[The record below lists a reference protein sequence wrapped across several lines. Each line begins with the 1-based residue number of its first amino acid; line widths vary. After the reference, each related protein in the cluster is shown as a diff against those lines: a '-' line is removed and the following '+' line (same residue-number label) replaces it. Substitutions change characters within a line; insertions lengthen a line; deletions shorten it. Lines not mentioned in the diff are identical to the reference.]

1 MIHNLNSRDFH
12 AAIVSRQVSLSS
24 RLCGGESFHELN
36 GVWLATVEH
45 QLIHIGRAVVVPLEI
60 HREAAEQV

>member
-1 MIHNLNSRDFH
+1 MRQSYHGRSAYRRDF
-12 AAIVSRQVSLSS
+12 
-24 RLCGGESFHELN
+24 CGGESFHELN